1 MITLHSTKSTSNLWR
16 KFNNFLPW
24 LKSSSLKP
32 SSLQSWLTS
41 KSSNCKN
48 SPVLNS
54 AVLCKTK
61 NPWSISL
68 EHQTTNFLPNPI
80 QGPKTKPP
88 MKSTETTRPMSI
100 STGTTNT
107 PPLKW
112 TKSRASNIPKL
123 SKWVVS
129 KTSTIECSK
138 TEANSGMDIELTM
151 A

>member
-1 MITLHSTKSTSNLWR
+1 MTTPLFTKSTRNLWK

-32 SSLQSWLTS
+32 SSLRSWLTS
-41 KSSNCKN
+41 KISNCKN
-48 SPVLNS
+48 WPAPNS

-61 NPWSISL
+61 GLWSISL
-68 EHQTTNFLPNPI
+68 EHQTTNFLPN
-80 QGPKTKPP
+80 QTREPKKKPP

-100 STGTTNT
+100 STGTTST

-123 SKWVVS
+123 SKWIVS

-138 TEANSGMDIELTM
+138 TEANSGMDIELTI